1 MDNPKTLATVASRRY
16 RNKKAKPKIKTKTNT
31 TQKTKTMGI
40 THLTNIGG
48 WTHEIGKGRQFM
60 PLIRHPPYYSYSRR
74 HVGHHYAQTNT
85 NKTHINKSSYM
96 WINNISQSAVN
107 IFTYFK
113 GICYPE
119 WKILYDVHTK
129 INYNQKPNFPFQF

>member
-1 MDNPKTLATVASRRY
+1 
-16 RNKKAKPKIKTKTNT
+16 
-31 TQKTKTMGI
+31 MGI

-113 GICYPE
+113 RYLLSWVENIVRRAYQN
-119 WKILYDVHTK
+119 KL
-129 INYNQKPNFPFQF
+129 